1 MGQDMENDKMKVWR
15 FNVAGVLLI
24 VGHVAVALLASIT
37 NSGVGWQVKPSSNGY
52 GLIKWLWWQPELPY

>member
-1 MGQDMENDKMKVWR
+1 MENDKMKVWR

-24 VGHVAVALLASIT
+24 VAMLLLLSLASIT
-37 NSGVGWQVKPSSNGY
+37 NWRQVKPSSNGY